1 MQCDFHYY
9 CIAVLAKI
17 SGFSTADALTIA
29 YASQYVDN
37 STEGDQIQIG
47 TMKFDPVRT
56 AHIGLDATIWDI
68 QKKIIIPFHFL
79 PPKNIRTPDDTF
91 VTSTDSDLANTLF
104 QRACNEK
111 DPLLRLCRI
120 GVALH
125 TIADTTSHQFFSG
138 REDPENKVDD
148 ICLFNGT
155 DYDHL
160 SWQNI
165 FYDLLPPIGHAQAAH
180 YPDLPYQKWHYKNND
195 GQMISRNNPYDF
207 LLCANRIYKILCTVS
222 DGTKQEWN
230 DYEDRIQALLEAKEG
245 DLDKRCELWQNE
257 FASLFPLGLYNYD
270 MLAWRKTALQ
280 TMTNEEVHWDK
291 QERSKTSSMKFDP
304 DGTFFTSHWVHFH
317 RAALMQRNYVLEQIL

>member
-17 SGFSTADALTIA
+17 SGFSQEDSLTIA

-37 STEGDQIQIG
+37 STEGDRIQIG

-56 AHIGLDATIWDI
+56 AHVGLDATLWDV
-68 QKKIIIPFHFL
+68 QKKTIIPFHFL
-79 PPKNIRTPDDTF
+79 PPKDVRRPDDTF
-91 VTSTDSDLANTLF
+91 VTSTDSVLAGELF
-104 QRACNEK
+104 NRACEEI
-111 DPLLRLCRI
+111 DPVLRLCRI

-138 REDPENKVDD
+138 REDDENKVND
-148 ICLFNGT
+148 ICIFNGT

-195 GQMISRNNPYDF
+195 GQPITRNNPYEY
-207 LLCANRIYKILCTVS
+207 LLCANRIYKLLCTAN
-222 DGTKQEWN
+222 DGIKEAWN
-230 DYEDRIQALLEAKEG
+230 DYEDRIENLLATKED
-245 DLDKRCELWQNE
+245 DLEKRCELWQNE
-257 FASLFPLGLYNYD
+257 FASHFQQGMYNYD
-270 MLAWRKTALQ
+270 SLAWRKAALQ
-280 TMTNEEVHWDK
+280 SSTYSEVDWDK
-291 QERSKTSSMKFDP
+291 QERSLMASMKFDP
-304 DGTFFTSHWVHFH
+304 DDDFYDSHWIHFH
-317 RAALMQRNYVLEQIL
+317 RAALMQRHFVLEQIL